1 MQYKNLVARMTKA
14 QIQELNH
21 LVQTIPA
28 KDLTSSEALL
38 NQELNQEV
46 IARRDQPHDVYDPE
60 HSQYD

>member
-1 MQYKNLVARMTKA
+1 MQFRNLLARMTKA
-14 QIQELNH
+14 QVQELNH

-38 NQELNQEV
+38 RQELNQEV
-46 IARRDQPHDVYDPE
+46 MSRSGQPHDVYDPE